1 MRRLNL
7 DKIQVDTTIKNNVI
21 IKNSLQLPEEFRG
34 NLKNSMVCPITYNK
48 ISDNVIYYDG
58 DEYTITG
65 GTIQKNGN
73 NIFTVAPTHLTM
85 TERTS
90 AIDKNSDG
98 GATKTGSVIN
108 YSFSGGTVTGTI
120 NVVDCGYDY
129 FLCAASFNSKYYIT
143 LFPAQPTRYKEIKSW
158 EIGGASVTLQTRYY
172 INPFHE
178 LIDINDNKCKVGN
191 KVICDVLFK
200 DIIMSGDNNHVLYT
214 AENDDGY
221 FYSNLEYTGIKTFY
235 SDYPRTWNNERWN
248 KYSTVGTTENWSN
261 STTDGMRV
269 GDTLVITATL
279 SEKGNIK
286 GQVFTRIT
294 SISPTI
300 NSAGYYEITAE
311 TVSSLIGE
319 GGATSPE
326 GDTGISWLTSN
337 CLLLATSSDGIYYGG
352 FKVKKGDW
360 SIDYYNNTP
369 VQVSYKNKVMV
380 SQIDYAYF
388 IDSEAVVILNEKTY
402 SLNIVNGVDISIVA
416 DRFIV
421 ANSPDTY
428 NNTYDMVNNRAF
440 CRNDSYNGS
449 LLWTIPSNALIQEPE
464 ERGTFYVA
472 TGINIQGQIKD
483 NPLQGTVW
491 PSFPVY
497 GLKDSNFQL
506 LDIYNETER
515 VTVEV
520 YKGTKESPT
529 VPQFAFSLGGYK
541 DYSGYVY
548 PDSTNTLYSIAEID
562 TFTETYSGVQII
574 KTPIGN
580 FINAMTNRQ
589 MITFSYYIGTLSE
602 FNNVF
607 VLRGTIYGITD
618 AGYICRMTITD
629 NVISSNDL
637 VTKSGVM
644 QFIGNTQDYALF
656 YNPMEKVLYRFDA
669 GLTLSP
675 FKEFS
680 ISKPLHYACRAED
693 DKLAIATA
701 DSIYVIS
708 DDNIFRIESSVNK
721 LAFNKEW
728 LLAGN
733 RAYSDYDGANILDVE
748 YDTGKIGNTY
758 DTSILLEEADIMLDD
773 TDLKVPS
780 YIEYRIDVGN
790 SIGKVEEISPVN
802 CKDIIRIKPTS
813 NRSEGLFYRLWIKT
827 NCNLM
832 GMSIKDNV
840 ENKPNLTRNNG

>member
-1 MRRLNL
+1 MKRLNINN
-7 DKIQVDTTIKNNVI
+7 IQVDTTLKKNVI

-34 NLKNSMVCPITYNK
+34 NLKNSMICPITYNNL
-48 ISDNVIYYDG
+48 SDNVIYYDG

-65 GTIQKNGN
+65 GTVQKNGS
-73 NIFTVAPTHLTM
+73 NIFTVNPTHLIM
-85 TERTS
+85 TEKSSVLDR
-90 AIDKNSDG
+90 NSDN
-98 GATKTGSVIN
+98 GAVKTGSVIN
-108 YSFSGGTVTGTI
+108 YSFNNGTVTGTI

-129 FLCAASFNSKYYIT
+129 FLRAATFNSKWYIT
-143 LFPAQPTRYKEIKSW
+143 LFPVTPTHYKEIKSW
-158 EIGGASVTLQTRYY
+158 EISGPSVIEQYRYF

-178 LIDINDNKCKVGN
+178 LVEINNNACTVSSTS
-191 KVICDVLFK
+191 ICNVLFQ
-200 DIIMSGDNNHVLYT
+200 DFIMSGDTNHILYT
-214 AENDDGY
+214 ALNDDGY
-221 FYSNLEYTGIKTFY
+221 FYSNLEYYG
-235 SDYPRTWNNERWN
+235 
-248 KYSTVGTTENWSN
+248 ST
-261 STTDGMRV
+261 
-269 GDTLVITATL
+269 
-279 SEKGNIK
+279 
-286 GQVFTRIT
+286 
-294 SISPTI
+294 
-300 NSAGYYEITAE
+300 
-311 TVSSLIGE
+311 
-319 GGATSPE
+319 
-326 GDTGISWLTSN
+326 WLTSD
-337 CLLLATSSDGIYYGG
+337 CILLATSQDGIYYGG

-380 SQIDYAYF
+380 SQTDYAYF
-388 IDSEAVVILNEKTY
+388 TGNEVIAILGEKAY
-402 SLNIVNGVDISIVA
+402 NLSIANGVDISIVA

-428 NNTYDMVNNRAF
+428 NNTYDMANNKAF

-449 LLWTIPSNALIQEPE
+449 ILWTIDSNSLISDSNK
-464 ERGTFYVA
+464 RGTFYVA
-472 TGINIQGQIKD
+472 TGINIQGQVKD
-483 NPLQGTVW
+483 SPLQGTVW
-491 PSFPVY
+491 PSFPVW
-497 GLKDSNFQL
+497 GLEDNNFQL
-506 LDIYNETER
+506 LDVYNEAGR

-520 YKGTKESPT
+520 YKGTKNSPT
-529 VPQFAFSLGGYK
+529 VPEFAFSLGGFL
-541 DYSGYVY
+541 DYSGYIY

-580 FINAMTNRQ
+580 FINAMTNKQ

-602 FNNVF
+602 FNHIF

-637 VTKSGVM
+637 VTKSGIM

-680 ISKPLHYACRAED
+680 ISTPLHYTCRAED
-693 DKLAIATA
+693 DKIAIATA
-701 DSIYVIS
+701 DSIYIIS
-708 DDNIFRIESSVNK
+708 NDNIFRIESSINK
-721 LAFNKEW
+721 LAFNKGW

-733 RAYSDYDGANILDVE
+733 RAYSSYDGTKILDVE

-758 DTSILLEEADIMLDD
+758 DTSILLEEAEIMLDD
-773 TDLKVPS
+773 TELKVPS

-790 SIGKVEEISPVN
+790 SIGEVKELSPVN
-802 CKDIIRIKPTS
+802 CKDIVRLKPTS

>member
-1 MRRLNL
+1 MKRLNINN
-7 DKIQVDTTIKNNVI
+7 IQVDTTLKKNVI

-34 NLKNSMVCPITYNK
+34 NLKNSMICPITYNNL
-48 ISDNVIYYDG
+48 SDNVIYYDG

-73 NIFTVAPTHLTM
+73 NIFTVSPTHLAM

-90 AIDKNSDG
+90 ALDRNSDN
-98 GATKTGSVIN
+98 GAVKTGSVIN
-108 YSFSGGTVTGTI
+108 YSFNNGTVTGTI

-129 FLCAASFNSKYYIT
+129 FLRAATFNGKWYIT
-143 LFPAQPTRYKEIKSW
+143 LFPVAPTHYKEIKSW
-158 EIGGASVTLQTRYY
+158 EVSGALVTEQYRYF

-178 LIDINDNKCKVGN
+178 LVEINNNACTVGSTS
-191 KVICDVLFK
+191 ICNVLFQ
-200 DIIMSGDNNHVLYT
+200 DFIMSGDTNHILYT
-214 AENDDGY
+214 ALNDDGY
-221 FYSNLEYTGIKTFY
+221 FYSNLEYYGN
-235 SDYPRTWNNERWN
+235 TWL
-248 KYSTVGTTENWSN
+248 
-261 STTDGMRV
+261 TTDC
-269 GDTLVITATL
+269 I
-279 SEKGNIK
+279 
-286 GQVFTRIT
+286 
-294 SISPTI
+294 
-300 NSAGYYEITAE
+300 
-311 TVSSLIGE
+311 
-319 GGATSPE
+319 
-326 GDTGISWLTSN
+326 
-337 CLLLATSSDGIYYGG
+337 LLATSQDGIYYGG

-388 IDSEAVVILNEKTY
+388 TDSETTVVIIGEKTY

-428 NNTYDMVNNRAF
+428 NNTYDMANNKAF
-440 CRNDSYNGS
+440 CRNDSYNGDI
-449 LLWTIPSNALIQEPE
+449 LWTINNNSLVSDPDK
-464 ERGTFYVA
+464 RGTFYVA
-472 TGINIQGQIKD
+472 TGINIQGQVKD
-483 NPLQGTVW
+483 SPLQGTIW
-491 PSFPVY
+491 PSFPVW
-497 GLKDSNFQL
+497 GLEDNNFQL
-506 LDIYNETER
+506 LDVYNETDR

-520 YKGTKESPT
+520 YKGTKNSPT
-529 VPQFAFSLGGYK
+529 VPEFAFSLGGFL

-574 KTPIGN
+574 KTPVGN
-580 FINAMTNRQ
+580 FISAMTNKQ
-589 MITFSYYIGTLSE
+589 MLTFSYYIGTLSE
-602 FNNVF
+602 FNHVF

-637 VTKSGVM
+637 VTKSGIM

-680 ISKPLHYACRAED
+680 ISEPLYYTCRAED
-693 DKLAIATA
+693 DKIAIATA
-701 DSIYVIS
+701 DSIYIIS
-708 DDNIFRIESSVNK
+708 NDNIFRIESSVNK
-721 LAFNKEW
+721 LAFNKGW

-733 RAYSDYDGANILDVE
+733 RAYSSYDGAKILDVE

-758 DTSILLEEADIMLDD
+758 DTSILLEEAEIMLDD
-773 TDLKVPS
+773 TELKVPS

-790 SIGKVEEISPVN
+790 SIGEVKEISPVN

>member
-1 MRRLNL
+1 MRRLNINN
-7 DKIQVDTTIKNNVI
+7 IQVDTTLKKNVI

-34 NLKNSMVCPITYNK
+34 NLKNSMICPITYNNL
-48 ISDNVIYYDG
+48 SDNVIYYDG

-73 NIFTVAPTHLTM
+73 NIFTVNPTHLAM
-85 TERTS
+85 AEHAS
-90 AIDKNSDG
+90 ALDRNSDN
-98 GATKTGSVIN
+98 GAVKTGSVIN
-108 YSFSGGTVTGTI
+108 YSFNNGTVTGTI

-129 FLCAASFNSKYYIT
+129 FLRAATFNGKWYIT
-143 LFPAQPTRYKEIKSW
+143 LFPVVPTHYKEIKSW
-158 EIGGASVTLQTRYY
+158 EVSGAIVTEQYRYF

-178 LIDINDNKCKVGN
+178 LVEINNNTCTVGSTS
-191 KVICDVLFK
+191 ICNVLFQ
-200 DIIMSGDNNHVLYT
+200 DFIMSGDTNHVLYT
-214 AENDDGY
+214 ALNDDGY
-221 FYSNLEYTGIKTFY
+221 FYSNLEYY
-235 SDYPRTWNNERWN
+235 
-248 KYSTVGTTENWSN
+248 
-261 STTDGMRV
+261 
-269 GDTLVITATL
+269 
-279 SEKGNIK
+279 GN
-286 GQVFTRIT
+286 T
-294 SISPTI
+294 
-300 NSAGYYEITAE
+300 
-311 TVSSLIGE
+311 
-319 GGATSPE
+319 
-326 GDTGISWLTSN
+326 WLTSD
-337 CLLLATSSDGIYYGG
+337 CILLATSQDGIYYGG

-360 SIDYYNNTP
+360 SIDYYNNNP

-388 IDSEAVVILNEKTY
+388 TDSETIVIIGEKTY

-428 NNTYDMVNNRAF
+428 NNTYDMANNKAF
-440 CRNDSYNGS
+440 CRNDSYNGDI
-449 LLWTIPSNALIQEPE
+449 LWTINNNSLVSDPDK
-464 ERGTFYVA
+464 RGTFYVA
-472 TGINIQGQIKD
+472 TGINIQGQVKD
-483 NPLQGTVW
+483 SPLQGTVW
-491 PSFPVY
+491 PSFPVW
-497 GLKDSNFQL
+497 GLEDSNFQL
-506 LDIYNETER
+506 LDVYNETDR

-520 YKGTKESPT
+520 YKGTKNSPT
-529 VPQFAFSLGGYK
+529 VPEFAFSLGGFL

-574 KTPIGN
+574 KTPVGN
-580 FINAMTNRQ
+580 FISAMTNKQ

-602 FNNVF
+602 FSHVF

-618 AGYICRMTITD
+618 AGYICRMNIMN

-637 VTKSGVM
+637 VTKSGIM

-656 YNPMEKVLYRFDA
+656 YNPNEKVLCRFDA

-680 ISKPLHYACRAED
+680 ISEPLYYTCRAED
-693 DKLAIATA
+693 DKIAIATA

-708 DDNIFRIESSVNK
+708 NDSIFRIESSVNK
-721 LAFNKEW
+721 LVFNKGW

-733 RAYSDYDGANILDVE
+733 RAYSSYDGAKTLDVE

-758 DTSILLEEADIMLDD
+758 DTSILLEEAEIMLDD
-773 TDLKVPS
+773 TELKVPS

-813 NRSEGLFYRLWIKT
+813 NRSEGLFYRIWIKT

-840 ENKPNLTRNNG
+840 ENKPSLTRNNG

>member
-1 MRRLNL
+1 MRRLNINN
-7 DKIQVDTTIKNNVI
+7 IQVDTTLKKNVI

-34 NLKNSMVCPITYNK
+34 NLKNSMICPITYNNL
-48 ISDNVIYYDG
+48 SDNVIYYDD

-73 NIFTVAPTHLTM
+73 NIFTVNPTHLAM

-90 AIDKNSDG
+90 ALDRNSDN
-98 GATKTGSVIN
+98 GAVKTGSVIN
-108 YSFSGGTVTGTI
+108 YSFNNGTVTGTI

-129 FLCAASFNSKYYIT
+129 FLRAATFNGKWYIT
-143 LFPAQPTRYKEIKSW
+143 LFPVVPTHYKEIKSW
-158 EIGGASVTLQTRYY
+158 EISGALVTEQYRYFV
-172 INPFHE
+172 NPFHE
-178 LIDINDNKCKVGN
+178 LVEIYNNACKVGSTS
-191 KVICDVLFK
+191 ICNVLFQ
-200 DIIMSGDNNHVLYT
+200 DFIMSGDTNHILYT
-214 AENDDGY
+214 ALNDDGY
-221 FYSNLEYTGIKTFY
+221 FYSNLEYYGN
-235 SDYPRTWNNERWN
+235 TWL
-248 KYSTVGTTENWSN
+248 
-261 STTDGMRV
+261 TTDC
-269 GDTLVITATL
+269 I
-279 SEKGNIK
+279 
-286 GQVFTRIT
+286 
-294 SISPTI
+294 
-300 NSAGYYEITAE
+300 
-311 TVSSLIGE
+311 
-319 GGATSPE
+319 
-326 GDTGISWLTSN
+326 
-337 CLLLATSSDGIYYGG
+337 LLATSQDGIYYGG

-388 IDSEAVVILNEKTY
+388 TDSETIVIIGEKNY

-428 NNTYDMVNNRAF
+428 NNTYDMANNKAF
-440 CRNDSYNGS
+440 CRNDSYNGDI
-449 LLWTIPSNALIQEPE
+449 LWTINNNSLVSDPDK
-464 ERGTFYVA
+464 RGTFYVA
-472 TGINIQGQIKD
+472 TGINIQGQVKD
-483 NPLQGTVW
+483 SPLQGTVW
-491 PSFPVY
+491 PSFPVW
-497 GLKDSNFQL
+497 GLEDSNFQL
-506 LDIYNETER
+506 LDVYNETDR

-520 YKGTKESPT
+520 YKGTKNSPT
-529 VPQFAFSLGGYK
+529 VPEFAFSLGGFL

-548 PDSTNTLYSIAEID
+548 PDSTNTLYSVAEID
-562 TFTETYSGVQII
+562 TFTETYSGFQII
-574 KTPIGN
+574 KTPVGN
-580 FINAMTNRQ
+580 FINAMTNKQ

-602 FNNVF
+602 FSHVF

-618 AGYICRMTITD
+618 SGYICRMNIMN

-637 VTKSGVM
+637 VTKCGIM

-680 ISKPLHYACRAED
+680 ISEPLYYTCRAED
-693 DKLAIATA
+693 DKIAIATA

-708 DDNIFRIESSVNK
+708 NDSIFRIESSVNK
-721 LAFNKEW
+721 LAFNKGW

-733 RAYSDYDGANILDVE
+733 RAYSSYDGTKTLDVE

-758 DTSILLEEADIMLDD
+758 DTSILLEEAEIMLDD
-773 TDLKVPS
+773 TELKVPS

-813 NRSEGLFYRLWIKT
+813 NRSEGLFYRIWIKT

>member
-1 MRRLNL
+1 MKRLNINN
-7 DKIQVDTTIKNNVI
+7 IQVDTTLKKNVI

-34 NLKNSMVCPITYNK
+34 NLKNSMICPITYNNL
-48 ISDNVIYYDG
+48 SDNVIYYDG

-65 GTIQKNGN
+65 GTIYKNGN
-73 NIFTVAPTHLTM
+73 NIFTVNPTHLSM

-90 AIDKNSDG
+90 ALDRNSDN
-98 GATKTGSVIN
+98 GAVKTGSVIN
-108 YSFSGGTVTGTI
+108 YSFNNGTVTGAI

-129 FLCAASFNSKYYIT
+129 LLRAAAFNGKWYIT
-143 LFPAQPTRYKEIKSW
+143 LFPVAPTHYKEIKSW
-158 EIGGASVTLQTRYY
+158 EISGSLVTEQYRYF

-178 LIDINDNKCKVGN
+178 LVEIDNNACKVGSIS
-191 KVICDVLFK
+191 ICNVLFQ
-200 DIIMSGDNNHVLYT
+200 DFIMSGDTNHILYT
-214 AENDDGY
+214 ALNDDGY
-221 FYSNLEYTGIKTFY
+221 FYSNLEYY
-235 SDYPRTWNNERWN
+235 RNTWL
-248 KYSTVGTTENWSN
+248 
-261 STTDGMRV
+261 TTDC
-269 GDTLVITATL
+269 I
-279 SEKGNIK
+279 
-286 GQVFTRIT
+286 
-294 SISPTI
+294 
-300 NSAGYYEITAE
+300 
-311 TVSSLIGE
+311 
-319 GGATSPE
+319 
-326 GDTGISWLTSN
+326 
-337 CLLLATSSDGIYYGG
+337 LLATSQDGIYYGG

-388 IDSEAVVILNEKTY
+388 TDSETMVIIGEKTY

-428 NNTYDMVNNRAF
+428 NNTYDMANNKAF
-440 CRNDSYNGS
+440 CRNDSYNGDI
-449 LLWTIPSNALIQEPE
+449 LWTINNNSLVSDPDK
-464 ERGTFYVA
+464 RGTFYVA
-472 TGINIQGQIKD
+472 TGINIQGQVKD
-483 NPLQGTVW
+483 SPLQGTVW
-491 PSFPVY
+491 PSFPVW
-497 GLKDSNFQL
+497 GLEDNNFQL
-506 LDIYNETER
+506 LDVYNETDR

-520 YKGTKESPT
+520 YKGTKNSPT
-529 VPQFAFSLGGYK
+529 VPEFAFSLGGFL

-574 KTPIGN
+574 KTPVGN
-580 FINAMTNRQ
+580 FISAMTNKQ

-602 FNNVF
+602 FNHVF

-637 VTKSGVM
+637 VTKSGIM

-656 YNPMEKVLYRFDA
+656 YNPIEKVLYRFDA

-680 ISKPLHYACRAED
+680 ISEPLYYTCRAED
-693 DKLAIATA
+693 DKIAIATA
-701 DSIYVIS
+701 DSIYIIS
-708 DDNIFRIESSVNK
+708 NDNIFRIESSVNK
-721 LAFNKEW
+721 LAFNKGW

-733 RAYSDYDGANILDVE
+733 RAYSSYDGAKILDVE

-758 DTSILLEEADIMLDD
+758 DTSILLEEAEIMLDD
-773 TDLKVPS
+773 TELKVPS

-790 SIGKVEEISPVN
+790 SIGEVKEISPVN

>member
-1 MRRLNL
+1 MKRLNINN
-7 DKIQVDTTIKNNVI
+7 IQVDTTLKKNVI

-34 NLKNSMVCPITYNK
+34 NLKNSMICPITYNNL
-48 ISDNVIYYDG
+48 SDNVIYYDG

-73 NIFTVAPTHLTM
+73 NIFTVNPTHLAM

-90 AIDKNSDG
+90 ALDRNSDN
-98 GATKTGSVIN
+98 GAVKTGSVIN
-108 YSFSGGTVTGTI
+108 YSFNNGTVTGTI

-129 FLCAASFNSKYYIT
+129 FLRAAAFNGKWYIT
-143 LFPAQPTRYKEIKSW
+143 LFPVAPTHYKEIKSW
-158 EIGGASVTLQTRYY
+158 EISGSLVTEQYRYF

-178 LIDINDNKCKVGN
+178 LVEIDNNACKVGSTS
-191 KVICDVLFK
+191 ICNVLFQ
-200 DIIMSGDNNHVLYT
+200 DFIMSGDTNHILYT
-214 AENDDGY
+214 ALNDDGY
-221 FYSNLEYTGIKTFY
+221 FYSNLEYYGN
-235 SDYPRTWNNERWN
+235 TWL
-248 KYSTVGTTENWSN
+248 
-261 STTDGMRV
+261 TTDC
-269 GDTLVITATL
+269 I
-279 SEKGNIK
+279 
-286 GQVFTRIT
+286 
-294 SISPTI
+294 
-300 NSAGYYEITAE
+300 
-311 TVSSLIGE
+311 
-319 GGATSPE
+319 
-326 GDTGISWLTSN
+326 
-337 CLLLATSSDGIYYGG
+337 LLATSQDGIYYGG

-388 IDSEAVVILNEKTY
+388 TDSETMVIIGEKTY

-428 NNTYDMVNNRAF
+428 NNTYDMANNKAF
-440 CRNDSYNGS
+440 CRNDSYNGDI
-449 LLWTIPSNALIQEPE
+449 LWTINNNSLVSDPDK
-464 ERGTFYVA
+464 RGTFYVA
-472 TGINIQGQIKD
+472 TGINIQGQVKD
-483 NPLQGTVW
+483 SPLQGTVW
-491 PSFPVY
+491 PSFPVW
-497 GLKDSNFQL
+497 GLEDNNFQL
-506 LDIYNETER
+506 LDVYNETDR

-520 YKGTKESPT
+520 YKGTKSSPT
-529 VPQFAFSLGGYK
+529 VPEFAFSLGGFL

-548 PDSTNTLYSIAEID
+548 PDSTNTLYSVAEID

-574 KTPIGN
+574 KTPVGN
-580 FINAMTNRQ
+580 FISAMTNKQ

-602 FNNVF
+602 FNHVF

-618 AGYICRMTITD
+618 ARYICRMTITD
-629 NVISSNDL
+629 NVISSNEL
-637 VTKSGVM
+637 VTKSGIM

-656 YNPMEKVLYRFDA
+656 YNPIEKVLYRFDA

-680 ISKPLHYACRAED
+680 ISTPLYYTCRAED
-693 DKLAIATA
+693 DKIAIATA
-701 DSIYVIS
+701 DSIYIIS
-708 DDNIFRIESSVNK
+708 NDNIFRIESSVNK
-721 LAFNKEW
+721 LAFNKGW

-733 RAYSDYDGANILDVE
+733 RAYSSYDGSKILDVE

-758 DTSILLEEADIMLDD
+758 DTSILLEEAEIMLDD
-773 TDLKVPS
+773 TELKVPS

-790 SIGKVEEISPVN
+790 SIGEVKEISPVN
-802 CKDIIRIKPTS
+802 CKDIVRIKPTS

>member
-1 MRRLNL
+1 MRRLNIN
-7 DKIQVDTTIKNNVI
+7 KIQVDTTLKKNVI
-21 IKNSLQLPEEFRG
+21 IKNSLQIPEEFRG
-34 NLKNSMVCPITYNK
+34 NLKNSMICPITYNNL
-48 ISDNVIYYDG
+48 SDNVIYYDG

-73 NIFTVAPTHLTM
+73 NIFTVNPTHLTM

-90 AIDKNSDG
+90 GLDRNSDN
-98 GATKTGSVIN
+98 GAVKTGSVIN
-108 YSFSGGTVTGTI
+108 YNFNNGTITGTI

-129 FLCAASFNSKYYIT
+129 FLRAATFNSKWYIT
-143 LFPAQPTRYKEIKSW
+143 LFPVSPTYYKDIKSW
-158 EIGGASVTLQTRYY
+158 EISGALVTEQYRYF

-178 LIDINDNKCKVGN
+178 LVEINNNACKVGSTS
-191 KVICDVLFK
+191 ICNVLFQ
-200 DIIMSGDNNHVLYT
+200 DFIMSGDTNHILYT
-214 AENDDGY
+214 ALNNDGY
-221 FYSNLEYTGIKTFY
+221 FYSNLEYY
-235 SDYPRTWNNERWN
+235 
-248 KYSTVGTTENWSN
+248 
-261 STTDGMRV
+261 
-269 GDTLVITATL
+269 
-279 SEKGNIK
+279 GN
-286 GQVFTRIT
+286 T
-294 SISPTI
+294 
-300 NSAGYYEITAE
+300 
-311 TVSSLIGE
+311 
-319 GGATSPE
+319 
-326 GDTGISWLTSN
+326 WLTSD
-337 CLLLATSSDGIYYGG
+337 CILLATSQDGIYYGG

-388 IDSEAVVILNEKTY
+388 TDSEIIVIIGEKTFN
-402 SLNIVNGVDISIVA
+402 LNIVNGADVSIVA

-428 NNTYDMVNNRAF
+428 NNTYDMVNNKAF
-440 CRNDSYNGS
+440 CRNDSYNGDI
-449 LLWTIPSNALIQEPE
+449 LWTINNNSLVSDPDK
-464 ERGTFYVA
+464 RGTFYVA
-472 TGINIQGQIKD
+472 TGINIQGQVKD
-483 NPLQGTVW
+483 SPLQGTVW
-491 PSFPVY
+491 PSFPVW
-497 GLKDSNFQL
+497 GLEDNNFQL
-506 LDIYNETER
+506 LDVYNETDR

-520 YKGTKESPT
+520 YKGAKNSPT
-529 VPQFAFSLGGYK
+529 VPEFAFSLGGFL

-548 PDSTNTLYSIAEID
+548 PDSTNTLYSVAEID

-574 KTPIGN
+574 KTPAGN
-580 FINAMTNRQ
+580 FINAMTNKQ

-602 FNNVF
+602 FSHVF

-618 AGYICRMTITD
+618 SGYICRMTIMN

-637 VTKSGVM
+637 VTKSGIM

-656 YNPMEKVLYRFDA
+656 YNHNEKVLYRFDA

-680 ISKPLHYACRAED
+680 ISEPLYYTCRAED
-693 DKLAIATA
+693 DKIAIATA

-708 DDNIFRIESSVNK
+708 DNNIFRIESSVNK
-721 LAFNKEW
+721 LAFNKGW

-733 RAYSDYDGANILDVE
+733 RAYSSYDGTKILDVE

-758 DTSILLEEADIMLDD
+758 DTSILLEEAEIMLDD
-773 TDLKVPS
+773 TELKVPS

-813 NRSEGLFYRLWIKT
+813 NRSEGLFYRIWIKT

-832 GMSIKDNV
+832 GISINDNV
-840 ENKPNLTRNNG
+840 EDKPNLTRNNG

>member
-90 AIDKNSDG
+90 AINKNADN
-98 GATKTGSVIN
+98 GAVKTGSVIN
-108 YSFSGGTVTGTI
+108 YSFNGGTVTGTI

-129 FLCAASFNSKYYIT
+129 FLYAASFNSKYYIT

-158 EIGGASVTLQTRYY
+158 EISGASVTLQTRYY

-200 DIIMSGDNNHVLYT
+200 DVIMSGDTNHVLYT

-221 FYSNLEYTGIKTFY
+221 FYSNLEYTG
-235 SDYPRTWNNERWN
+235 
-248 KYSTVGTTENWSN
+248 G
-261 STTDGMRV
+261 
-269 GDTLVITATL
+269 
-279 SEKGNIK
+279 
-286 GQVFTRIT
+286 
-294 SISPTI
+294 
-300 NSAGYYEITAE
+300 
-311 TVSSLIGE
+311 
-319 GGATSPE
+319 
-326 GDTGISWLTSN
+326 SWLTNN

-388 IDSEAVVILNEKTY
+388 IDSEAVVILDEKTY
-402 SLNIVNGVDISIVA
+402 SLNIVSGVDISIVA

-428 NNTYDMVNNRAF
+428 NNTYDMVNNKAF

-529 VPQFAFSLGGYK
+529 VPEFAFSLGGYK

-602 FNNVF
+602 FNSVF